1 MRLYVE
7 LARRSFR
14 QQLTYRGAALAGLF
28 TNSIFG
34 LMIAGVYM
42 GLYASEDP
50 AGDVVVRGWSADETL
65 TLVWINQSLL
75 MTVYMWGWWEVIRT
89 IQSGS
94 IVTDLLKPM
103 DFLSYWL
110 SRDLGRAAAHF
121 LIRGLPTFAV
131 GNLFFDLL
139 PPGSVL
145 RWGAFMLSILF
156 AVVVSFL
163 FRFMLNL
170 AGFWIFDHRGLNY
183 VAMASLNL
191 LSGFLIPLAFFPGPL
206 RALADALPFR
216 AIIMIPNEIYLGQ
229 ISMFQGLGLQMGW
242 IAIMVLGARW
252 IMSRGEKKVVIQG
265 G

>member
-7 LARRSFR
+7 LARRSFQ
-14 QQLTYRGAALAGLF
+14 QQLTYRGATLAGLF

-42 GLYASEDP
+42 GLYASQP
-50 AGDVVVRGWSADETL
+50 AGADQVVRGWSADQTL

-75 MTVYMWGWWEVIRT
+75 MTVYMWGWWEVIHT
-89 IQSGS
+89 IQSGM

-121 LIRGLPTFAV
+121 LIRGIPTFAV
-131 GNLFFDLL
+131 GSIFFDLL
-139 PPGSVL
+139 VPDSAL
-145 RWGAFMLSILF
+145 RWVAFMVSIVC
-156 AVVVSFL
+156 AVMVSFL

-170 AGFWIFDHRGLNY
+170 AGFWVIDHRGLNY
-183 VAMASLNL
+183 MAMATLNL
-191 LSGFLIPLAFFPGPL
+191 LSGFLIPLAFFPGPV
-206 RALADALPFR
+206 RATANALPFR
-216 AIIMIPNEIYLGQ
+216 AIIMVPNEIYLGQ
-229 ISMFQGLGLQMGW
+229 IPIVQGLGLQAGW
-242 IAIMVLGARW
+242 IAIMLAGARW
-252 IMSRGEKKVVIQG
+252 IMRRGERKVVVQG

>member
-34 LMIAGVYM
+34 MMIAGVYM
-42 GLYASEDP
+42 GLYSSEDS

-89 IQSGS
+89 IQSGA

-103 DFLSYWL
+103 DFLAYWL

-139 PPGSVL
+139 PPDSVL
-145 RWGAFMLSILF
+145 RWGAFMLSIFF

-163 FRFMLNL
+163 FRFLLNL
-170 AGFWIFDHRGLNY
+170 AGFWIIDHRGLNY
-183 VAMASLNL
+183 IAMATLNL
-191 LSGFLIPLAFFPGPL
+191 LSGFLIPLAFFPGPI
-206 RALADALPFR
+206 RALANALPFR

-229 ISMFQGLGLQMGW
+229 ISMLQGLGHQIGW
-242 IAIMVLGARW
+242 IVIMVVAARW
-252 IMSRGEKKVVIQG
+252 IMDRGEKKVVIQG

>member
-1 MRLYVE
+1 
-7 LARRSFR
+7 
-14 QQLTYRGAALAGLF
+14 
-28 TNSIFG
+28 
-34 LMIAGVYM
+34 
-42 GLYASEDP
+42 
-50 AGDVVVRGWSADETL
+50 
-65 TLVWINQSLL
+65 
-75 MTVYMWGWWEVIRT
+75 
-89 IQSGS
+89 
-94 IVTDLLKPM
+94 
-103 DFLSYWL
+103 
-110 SRDLGRAAAHF
+110 
-121 LIRGLPTFAV
+121 
-131 GNLFFDLL
+131 
-139 PPGSVL
+139 
-145 RWGAFMLSILF
+145 MLSILF

>member
-89 IQSGS
+89 IQSGA

-103 DFLSYWL
+103 DYLSYWL

-139 PPGSVL
+139 PPESVL
-145 RWGAFMLSILF
+145 RWGAFMLSIVF

-170 AGFWIFDHRGLNY
+170 AGFWIIDHRGLNY

-229 ISMFQGLGLQMGW
+229 TSMLQGLGLQMGW
-242 IAIMVLGARW
+242 IAIMVLSARW

>member
-7 LARRSFR
+7 LARRSFQ

-42 GLYASEDP
+42 GLYASRDP
-50 AGDVVVRGWSADETL
+50 GADQVVRGWSADQTL

-75 MTVYMWGWWEVIRT
+75 MTVYLWGWWEVMHT
-89 IQSGS
+89 IQSGA

-103 DFLSYWL
+103 DLLSYWL

-121 LIRGLPTFAV
+121 LIRSIPTFTV
-131 GNLFFDLL
+131 GTLFFDVLL
-139 PPGSVL
+139 PGSPAT
-145 RWGAFMLSILF
+145 WAAFMISILF
-156 AVVVSFL
+156 AVIVSFL
-163 FRFMLNL
+163 LRFMLNL
-170 AGFWIFDHRGLNY
+170 AGFWIIDHRGLNY
-183 VAMASLNL
+183 VAMATLNL
-191 LSGFLIPLAFFPGPL
+191 LSGFLIPLAFFPGPV
-206 RALADALPFR
+206 RAVADVLPFR

-229 ISMFQGLGLQMGW
+229 IPAVQGLGLQAGW
-242 IAIMVLGARW
+242 IIVMLVTARW
-252 IMSRGEKKVVIQG
+252 IMTRGEKKVVVQG